1 MDAVEYLEALQKR
14 CRMTID
20 EAINILSPAT
30 SRFALNNYQEGE
42 ERLEAC
48 NQACVYGAMALKIL
62 RSCEDDKELA
72 GRLRRIAEEL
82 TKEITGYEDEG

>member
-1 MDAVEYLEALQKR
+1 
-14 CRMTID
+14 MTID
-20 EAINILSPAT
+20 EAINILLPAT
-30 SRFALNNYQEGE
+30 SRLALNDYKEGE

-48 NQACVYGAMALKIL
+48 NQACVYGAMALKVL
-62 RSCEDDKELA
+62 RSCEDDRELA

>member
-1 MDAVEYLEALQKR
+1 
-14 CRMTID
+14 MTID
-20 EAINILSPAT
+20 EAINILFPAT

-48 NQACVYGAMALKIL
+48 NQACVYGTMALKIL

-72 GRLRRIAEEL
+72 ERLRKNAEEL
-82 TKEITGYEDEG
+82 MKEIAGHENER

>member
-1 MDAVEYLEALQKR
+1 
-14 CRMTID
+14 MTID
-20 EAINILSPAT
+20 EAISILFPAT

-62 RSCEDDKELA
+62 RRCENDMELA
-72 GRLRRIAEEL
+72 KRLSEIAENM
-82 TKEITGYEDEG
+82 TKEIKEADHADER

>member
-1 MDAVEYLEALQKR
+1 
-14 CRMTID
+14 MTID

-42 ERLEAC
+42 GRLEAC

-72 GRLRRIAEEL
+72 GLLRKIAEEL
-82 TKEITGYEDEG
+82 MKEIAGHENER

>member
-1 MDAVEYLEALQKR
+1 
-14 CRMTID
+14 MTID
-20 EAINILSPAT
+20 EAITILFPAT

-48 NQACVYGAMALKIL
+48 NQACVYGAMALKVL
-62 RSCEDDKELA
+62 RGCEDDKELA